1 VTGPLGRV
9 SALARRDLIIELS
22 YHFQLV
28 LRFFSIFMA
37 VVMFYFLGRLVGD
50 ADELDRYRGGYFEF
64 ALIGLLVLGF
74 SQALVNS
81 LGRSIQSAQGDGTLE
96 ILLATP
102 ASLTTLMAGTLAVP
116 ILFAA
121 VEAGIY
127 LGLGWLFAGVT
138 LPLGG
143 LPIAGV
149 LLILTLGSFAAVGVF
164 SAAFIVLTK
173 RGDPFSSLVLQA
185 SNLLA
190 GAMFPVVLFP
200 EWLQT
205 VSRFVPAFYGLRGI
219 REVLLANGGL
229 ADVMPDLLALLAF
242 NAVLLPTSLFALS
255 HAVRLARITG
265 TLGNR

>member
-1 VTGPLGRV
+1 
-9 SALARRDLIIELS
+9 
-22 YHFQLV
+22 
-28 LRFFSIFMA
+28 
-37 VVMFYFLGRLVGD
+37 MFYFLGRLVGP
-50 ADELDRYRGGYFEF
+50 AEVLERYRGGYFEF
-64 ALIGLLVLGF
+64 ALIGLVVIGY

-81 LGRSIQSAQGDGTLE
+81 LGRSIQSAQADGTFE

-102 ASLTTLMAGTLAVP
+102 ASLTTLMAGTLAIP
-116 ILFAA
+116 IVFAA
-121 VEAGIY
+121 IEASIY

-143 LPIAGV
+143 LPVAGV
-149 LLILTLGSFAAVGVF
+149 LLVLTLGSFAAVGIF

-200 EWLQT
+200 DWMQT

-229 ADVMPDLLALLAF
+229 SNVVPDVIALTAF
-242 NAVLLPTSLFALS
+242 NAVLLPTSLLALS
-255 HAVRLARITG
+255 QAVRIARITG